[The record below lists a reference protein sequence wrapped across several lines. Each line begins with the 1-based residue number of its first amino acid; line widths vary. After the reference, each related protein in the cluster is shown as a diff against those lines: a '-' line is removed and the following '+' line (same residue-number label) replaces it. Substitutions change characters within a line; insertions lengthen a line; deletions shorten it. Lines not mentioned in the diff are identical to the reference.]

1 MTWKRND
8 FKWDPEQQQGFEQI
22 KPEIVHAVALEPVR
36 IGQDVKSVQPGRMD
50 LPGVS
55 HKKCLERLKD
65 KPWGSEV
72 GDTKD
77 PRHATHCPEKS
88 IWELREGINLLQ
100 KRLAPKYGS
109 SWHPDCPVL
118 GWMFKG
124 EVPSTLHAT
133 GAMWSKWVAL
143 DRTASSNRK
152 SKSQEVIVLWPKGK
166 NFRLSSE
173 EEEEEEV
180 VTCAEEAL
188 PHNQIPENEKLYS
201 LFTDSLCHII
211 GVCQK

>member
-1 MTWKRND
+1 MSVSSGCNQQNSSCVPTNQQEGNAGFSTHCSFLEDPYSRDSYSSQIVSPLYHLTWKRND

-77 PRHATHCPEKS
+77 PRHATPCPEKS
-88 IWELREGINLLQ
+88 IWQLREGINLLQ

-109 SWHPDCPVL
+109 SLAPRL
-118 GWMFKG
+118 
-124 EVPSTLHAT
+124 PSA
-133 GAMWSKWVAL
+133 GL
-143 DRTASSNRK
+143 DVQRGSSFHT
-152 SKSQEVIVLWPKGK
+152 S
-166 NFRLSSE
+166 
-173 EEEEEEV
+173 
-180 VTCAEEAL
+180 
-188 PHNQIPENEKLYS
+188 
-201 LFTDSLCHII
+201 CHCCY
-211 GVCQK
+211 VK